1 MAATP
6 NVGGTM
12 ELTDLI
18 DIEAI
23 KRVKYRYLRC
33 IDQKLWDDLVDV
45 LTEDCTAAYSG
56 GKYSYDGRDA
66 IIEFLRTSMGSQDFL
81 SSHRCHH
88 PEIDLTG
95 ADSATGVWALEDTV
109 IMKEWDLTIRGAAFY
124 TDTYRRTPAGWR
136 IAHTGYKRTYEEIWP
151 RAAIQGLRLSADF
164 WATGGRS
171 DLV

>member
-1 MAATP
+1 MQVA
-6 NVGGTM
+6 
-12 ELTDLI
+12 DLI

-33 IDQKLWDDLVDV
+33 IDQKLWDDLTEV

-95 ADSATGVWALEDTV
+95 PDTATGVWALEDVV
-109 IMKEWDLTIRGAAFY
+109 IMKEWDLTVRGAAFY
-124 TDTYRRTPAGWR
+124 TDTYRRTPEGWR
-136 IAHTGYKRTYEEIWP
+136 IDHTGYKRTYEEIQP
-151 RAAIQGLRLSADF
+151 RGNVDGLRLTAEWWGTD
-164 WATGGRS
+164 GRS
-171 DLV
+171 QLSA